1 MRWYIAVALTAGL
14 CAMSTACD
22 GFLGHAPPVA
32 TTSPRTAVAITASD
46 AENGHTISVRVGD
59 RLTVILHS
67 TYWSVAGSSNAHV
80 MAPDGG
86 PTVSPRPSG
95 CVPGQ
100 GCGTVTAAFDA
111 IAVGTSEITAARTT
125 CGEALRCTGS
135 AGSYRLSVVVHPNA

>member
-1 MRWYIAVALTAGL
+1 MRWYVGVALTAGL
-14 CAMSTACD
+14 CAMSTACG
-22 GFLGHAPPVA
+22 GFLDHAPPVV
-32 TTSPRTAVAITASD
+32 TTSPRTAAITASD
-46 AENGHTISVRVGD
+46 AENGHTISVHVGD
-59 RLTVILHS
+59 HLTVTWHS

-100 GCGTVTAAFDA
+100 GCGTVIAAFDA
-111 IAVGTSEITAARTT
+111 IAAGTSEITAARTT

-135 AGSYRLSVVVHPNA
+135 AGSYRLTVVVQPNA